1 MKSRAIESEKR
12 NMFGIIKDIFGNFGS
27 AIKSLVS
34 TEIDEPGETKDP
46 VLESNVQ
53 NIQNTRFSDDDVV
66 EVTAGGKAKFG
77 GISGYRAN
85 VNVAKAVEEHNA
97 RVNAAKAEKVNEP
110 KEKGGEAR
118 FRGER
123 G

>member
-1 MKSRAIESEKR
+1 MKSRTIESEKR

-27 AIKSLVS
+27 AIKSLLS
-34 TEIDEPGETKDP
+34 TEIDEPGEKKDP
-46 VLESNVQ
+46 VLESSVQ

-85 VNVAKAVEEHNA
+85 GNVARAVEQHNA
-97 RVNAAKAEKVNEP
+97 KVNAARAKGSNEP

-118 FRGER
+118 TIGDRG
-123 G
+123 